1 MSRTKYLNPSPKVS
15 VSKDAVTLAHT
26 ISYDYDDS
34 KLKTLSLKNFEQYA
48 RQRFPALDSSCE
60 CAQARVVIKL
70 PPNHQLRHDVED
82 DACELIFSTVGK
94 CLPIF
99 DKGIEIGF
107 QNELSSKDEISD
119 MIDKLELLIKA
130 LSSDPDTLRG
140 MRIQISMFKKA
151 QSTVWA
157 FE

>member
-15 VSKDAVTLAHT
+15 VSKDSVTLAHT

-34 KLKTLSLKNFEQYA
+34 KLKTLSLRNFQQYA
-48 RQRFPALDSSCE
+48 EQRFPKLDLAYE

-70 PPNHQLRHDVED
+70 PPDHQLRHDVED

-94 CLPIF
+94 CQPIF

-107 QNELSSKDEISD
+107 QHELSSKDELSD
-119 MIDKLELLIKA
+119 LIDKLELLIKA
-130 LSSDPDTLRG
+130 LSSDIDALRG
-140 MRIQISMFKKA
+140 MKIQISMLKKA
-151 QSTVWA
+151 LPTVWA